1 MKIKRVGCPVLSK
14 WKKCFNK
21 EEIINFE
28 MLGEISGGPNINIEL
43 AMGGGPLVTF
53 IKAYLVEWWAWMPVR
68 KAMRK

>member
-43 AMGGGPLVTF
+43 AMGGGGVSDLHKSIFSRMVGMN
-53 IKAYLVEWWAWMPVR
+53 AS
-68 KAMRK
+68 